1 MKKVLL
7 IAFTILAT
15 LVYSSAKAQM
25 VGGRVINVKD
35 GDNVDMIPSNGI
47 PIQVGLENI
56 DDPELDQ
63 PI

>member
-25 VGGRVINVKD
+25 VGGREINVKD
-35 GDNVDMIPSNGI
+35 GDSVDMIPSNGI
-47 PIQVGLENI
+47 PIQVRLENI

>member
-35 GDNVDMIPSNGI
+35 GDSVDMIPSNGI
-47 PIQVGLENI
+47 PIQVRLKNM